1 MVIKNVCF
9 IIKISVSVSTS
20 TYQAMYKI
28 AVQYL
33 VQSYVLWNNKRFKL
47 IFKNKDILFI

>member
-20 TYQAMYKI
+20 IYQAMYKI
-28 AVQYL
+28 PVS
-33 VQSYVLWNNKRFKL
+33 VSCSVLSTVEQ
-47 IFKNKDILFI
+47 